1 MKTTKKILKYTFI
14 ICTALA
20 LISSCTTSAIH
31 NGRLPFSLME
41 KPPSQRSAK
50 KKLTSEVQRMEK
62 ICTYHTENNQQE
74 LAQYKNRIQPGDVI
88 AFYMSHK
95 EAWQHL
101 KKRNIQKVPYDL
113 FRYGHLAIVVP
124 DSKSNNQT
132 KLLQLAMKQVA
143 NIDSDLSYLD
153 DKNWVV
159 YRPPSIDLEKL
170 SEFTQAVTNPAEIGY
185 DYSGAFG
192 IHNAKHKPQNEAE
205 LSKEYTCCTIIVAG
219 LNYAG
224 YELHSTHRCGIL
236 DIVTPRQVVESWGSV
251 E

>member
-1 MKTTKKILKYTFI
+1 MKTTKKILKYTFVI
-14 ICTALA
+14 FTALA

-41 KPPSQRSAK
+41 KPPSKRSAK
-50 KKLTSEVQRMEK
+50 KKLSSKVQRMEK
-62 ICTYHTENNQQE
+62 ICTYHAEKNQQE
-74 LAQYKNRIQPGDVI
+74 LAKYKNQIQPGDVI

-95 EAWQHL
+95 EAWLHL
-101 KKRNIQKVPYDL
+101 KKATVQKAPYDL

-124 DSKSNNQT
+124 DSNSHNQP

-170 SEFTQAVTNPAEIGY
+170 SEFTQAVTNPAEIDY

-192 IHNAKHKPQNEAE
+192 IYNAKHKPQNEE
-205 LSKEYTCCTIIVAG
+205 EISMEYTCCTLIVAA

-224 YELHSTHRCGIL
+224 YELHSTHRGGSL
-236 DIVTPRQVVESWGSV
+236 DIVTPRQVVESWGSAR
-251 E
+251 